1 MTWKPGTWPVQIS
14 KSQEA
19 TGDNHAVSSLKFRV
33 LRHFLQLG
41 YAVFLSDV
49 DIVTL
54 QARRLA
60 SCSPSLGR

>member
-1 MTWKPGTWPVQIS
+1 
-14 KSQEA
+14 
-19 TGDNHAVSSLKFRV
+19 VSSLKFRV

-54 QARRLA
+54 QASWLVIVMNQRL
-60 SCSPSLGR
+60 